1 MPFCTHTVYL
11 DGVKT
16 RELKRTASTPDLTDF
31 DKERIAE
38 NLDSKVADLVPELHR
53 MSINAHGRAWP
64 KNRVPYTVSTELQY
78 GHPDIYKALTIA
90 LKAFREQIKSVKWVE
105 RENEAD
111 FVKFVYG
118 DECSSHVGCV
128 GGQQEITLTD
138 WATPGNVL
146 HEMGHAIGLHHEH
159 SRIDRNHFVDVRI
172 KEKDVNFD
180 KEESGIPLGP
190 YDYSSIMHYG
200 AHAGSII
207 AHASKQSGQMG
218 QRKEFSSLDV
228 KGIDSIYGPLKC
240 SFEQCGDVYWPQI
253 WIECRT
259 CWGDESNYGCCFV
272 CALDCHSGPDHFLV
286 SHQLSAEAMFACD
299 CGRNHHQTSVCTWHS
314 TKTKNVKQPFYNCRD
329 CFQNTSQSCC
339 YQCMK
344 TCHAGHHTSYA
355 GIMNGYCDCGMKC
368 CRIICKI
375 PNPTCSDRCTYETAG
390 ETYPSQPWY
399 ECRTCWGGESNY
411 GCCLS
416 CAFNCHNGHVL
427 VYHPEEKF
435 ICDCGRNHH
444 QKAVC
449 TWHSTKTKNVKQP
462 FYNCRDCFQNTSQSC
477 CYQCMKTCHAGHH
490 TSYAG
495 IMNGYCDCGMKC
507 CRIIC
512 KIPNPTCSDR
522 CTYETAGETYPSQPW
537 YECRTC
543 WGGESNYGCCL
554 SCAFNCHNGH
564 VLVYHPEEKFIC
576 DCGRNCHQKAVCT
589 WRLTRKEGA
598 EQPFYHCYDCFTHPD
613 AGCCYQ
619 CMQKCHAGHNTRFA
633 SIMKGYCNCGLEHCR
648 SSCLIPKPLT
658 CTYKSRG
665 EDYHLQYWYHC
676 YTCWGGESNYGCCS
690 YCAFN
695 CHRNHHLVYQPGKK
709 VTAVCDC
716 GRNDHQQAVCTWHS
730 TRRKYVKQPFYL
742 CFDCFTYIFRTPED
756 VFEGCCYQCMKKCHA
771 GHNTAYAGILDA
783 FCDCGMMSC
792 RIRCSILSPK

>member
-435 ICDCGRNHH
+435 ICDCGRNCH

-449 TWHSTKTKNVKQP
+449 TWH
-462 FYNCRDCFQNTSQSC
+462 
-477 CYQCMKTCHAGHH
+477 
-490 TSYAG
+490 
-495 IMNGYCDCGMKC
+495 
-507 CRIIC
+507 
-512 KIPNPTCSDR
+512 
-522 CTYETAGETYPSQPW
+522 
-537 YECRTC
+537 
-543 WGGESNYGCCL
+543 
-554 SCAFNCHNGH
+554 
-564 VLVYHPEEKFIC
+564 
-576 DCGRNCHQKAVCT
+576 
-589 WRLTRKEGA
+589 LTRKEYVR
-598 EQPFYHCYDCFTHPD
+598 QPFYRCYDCFTHPR

-633 SIMKGYCNCGLEHCR
+633 GILNAFCDCR
-648 SSCLIPKPLT
+648 VENSSCLIPNPLKCTVFTVTPAGVVFPKPLKYAVFT
-658 CTYKSRG
+658 
-665 EDYHLQYWYHC
+665 
-676 YTCWGGESNYGCCS
+676 
-690 YCAFN
+690 
-695 CHRNHHLVYQPGKK
+695 
-709 VTAVCDC
+709 VT
-716 GRNDHQQAVCTWHS
+716 
-730 TRRKYVKQPFYL
+730 P
-742 CFDCFTYIFRTPED
+742 
-756 VFEGCCYQCMKKCHA
+756 A
-771 GHNTAYAGILDA
+771 GVVIL
-783 FCDCGMMSC
+783 
-792 RIRCSILSPK
+792 P

>member
-16 RELKRTASTPDLTDF
+16 RELKRRASTPDLTDF

-38 NLDSKVADLVPELHR
+38 NLDSEVADLVPELHR
-53 MSINAHGRAWP
+53 MSINVCAWP
-64 KNRVPYTVSTELQY
+64 RNRVPYTVSTELQY

-105 RENEAD
+105 RKNEAD
-111 FVKFVYG
+111 FVKFVYD

-128 GGQQEITLTD
+128 GGQQEIKLTD
-138 WATPGNVL
+138 WATPGDVL

-159 SRIDRNHFVDVRI
+159 SRIDRDHFVDVRI

-272 CALDCHSGPDHFLV
+272 CALDCHSGHFLV
-286 SHQLSAEAMFACD
+286 SHQLSAEAMFVCD
-299 CGRNHHQTSVCTWHS
+299 CGRNHHQKPVCTWHS

-329 CFQNTSQSCC
+329 CFQNPNKSCC

-355 GIMNGYCDCGMKC
+355 GIMIGYCDCGMKC

-375 PNPTCSDRCTYETAG
+375 PNPTCSDRCTYEIAG
-390 ETYPSQPWY
+390 EIYHSQTWY

-411 GCCLS
+411 GCCVS
-416 CAFNCHNGHVL
+416 CAFNCHKGHVL
-427 VYHPEEKF
+427 VYRPAEE
-435 ICDCGRNHH
+435 IN
-444 QKAVC
+444 AV
-449 TWHSTKTKNVKQP
+449 
-462 FYNCRDCFQNTSQSC
+462 
-477 CYQCMKTCHAGHH
+477 
-490 TSYAG
+490 
-495 IMNGYCDCGMKC
+495 
-507 CRIIC
+507 
-512 KIPNPTCSDR
+512 
-522 CTYETAGETYPSQPW
+522 
-537 YECRTC
+537 
-543 WGGESNYGCCL
+543 
-554 SCAFNCHNGH
+554 
-564 VLVYHPEEKFIC
+564 C

-589 WRLTRKEGA
+589 WHSTKRKYVK
-598 EQPFYHCYDCFTHPD
+598 QPFYRCYDCFTHPG

-633 SIMKGYCNCGLEHCR
+633 GIMNAFCDCGLEHCR

-658 CTYKSRG
+658 CTYESRG

-695 CHRNHHLVYQPGKK
+695 CHKGHDLVYQPGKK

-716 GRNDHQQAVCTWHS
+716 GRNDHQQAVCTWYS

-783 FCDCGMMSC
+783 FCDCGLTSC
-792 RIRCSILSPK
+792 RIRCSISSPK

>member
-16 RELKRTASTPDLTDF
+16 RELKRTTSTPDLTDF

-53 MSINAHGRAWP
+53 MSINARGRAWP

-286 SHQLSAEAMFACD
+286 SHQLSAEAMFVCD
-299 CGRNHHQTSVCTWHS
+299 CGRNHHQKPVCTWHS

-329 CFQNTSQSCC
+329 CFQNPNKSCC

-355 GIMNGYCDCGMKC
+355 GIMIGYCDCGMKC

-390 ETYPSQPWY
+390 EVYHSQTWY
-399 ECRTCWGGESNY
+399 ECHTCWGGESHY
-411 GCCLS
+411 GCCVS
-416 CAFNCHNGHVL
+416 CAFNCHKGHVL
-427 VYHPEEKF
+427 VYRPAEE
-435 ICDCGRNHH
+435 IN
-444 QKAVC
+444 AV
-449 TWHSTKTKNVKQP
+449 
-462 FYNCRDCFQNTSQSC
+462 
-477 CYQCMKTCHAGHH
+477 
-490 TSYAG
+490 
-495 IMNGYCDCGMKC
+495 
-507 CRIIC
+507 
-512 KIPNPTCSDR
+512 
-522 CTYETAGETYPSQPW
+522 
-537 YECRTC
+537 
-543 WGGESNYGCCL
+543 
-554 SCAFNCHNGH
+554 
-564 VLVYHPEEKFIC
+564 C

-589 WRLTRKEGA
+589 WHSTKRKYVK
-598 EQPFYHCYDCFTHPD
+598 QPFYRCYDCFTTPR

-633 SIMKGYCNCGLEHCR
+633 GILNTFCDCGLEHCR

-658 CTYKSRG
+658 CTYESRG